1 MRPATGEW
9 GAAVEWSRAS
19 DGLRLAVA
27 RADGRVVIRVA
38 GELDVSSATV
48 LARTLD
54 RAREERGQVALDLSR
69 VTFCGAAGVDLLLDA
84 HHQAAAEG
92 GGLTVTRAHSAVLRP
107 LEMCGGAD
115 GARLV
120 HDARTAPLAPHEYR
134 RRCSLVAEALSVA
147 LRITGAPMGN
157 AQLLDPAVGALRIVA
172 HHGFHQPFLSFFE
185 TVDDRETACGVAAR
199 DHEPVFVADVVNS
212 PVFLGTPA
220 LDVLRDADV
229 GAVASVPIQSRAGAL
244 IGVVSVH
251 FPGPLAWRDGRRR
264 ALEGLA
270 RASCLI

>member
-1 MRPATGEW
+1 M
-9 GAAVEWSRAS
+9 EWSQPS
-19 DGLRLAVA
+19 ESLRLAVV
-27 RADGRVVIRVA
+27 RVDGRVVIRVA
-38 GELDVSSATV
+38 GELDVSSASV

-54 RAREERGQVALDLSR
+54 RAREACDLVALDLSR

-84 HHQAAAEG
+84 QHQAAAAG

-107 LEMCGGAD
+107 LEMCGGAEA
-115 GARLV
+115 ARLV
-120 HDARTAPLAPHEYR
+120 RGVRTASLAPHEHR
-134 RRCSLVAEALSVA
+134 RRCSLLSETLSVA

-157 AQLLDPAVGALRIVA
+157 AQLLDPAVGALRIIA
-172 HHGFHQPFLSFFE
+172 QQGFHQPFLRFFE
-185 TVDDRETACGVAAR
+185 TVDDRDTACGVAAQ
-199 DHEPVFVADVVNS
+199 DHKPVFVDEVAHS

-220 LDVLRDADV
+220 LDALQDADV
-229 GAVASVPIQSRAGAL
+229 GAVASVPVLSRAGAL

-251 FPGPLAWRDGRRR
+251 YQGPVVWRDDRRQ